1 MPLTLHGIGT
11 AVPIQRLSQAEAV
24 QVAHRIN
31 AESPK
36 QKRLMS
42 RIYQKTKVLSRG
54 SVLLDRD
61 AGRGTTQERL
71 SFYGFENPG
80 TAERM
85 QAFETH
91 AGPLALQAAS
101 KALIDSEFSPGAIT
115 HLVTVSCTGFQSP
128 GFDLFL
134 IDKLEL
140 APSVQRTHIGFM
152 GCHGALN
159 GMRVAH
165 AFAEMDPKS
174 VVLLCAVELCSLHMA
189 YGWHPEKVVANGLFA
204 DGAAAVV
211 ASAKPSSSNPSLVLR
226 SSGSTVIPD
235 SADLMN
241 WEIGDN
247 GFAMGLSPQVPDTV
261 GAALLPWL
269 RGWLKD
275 QAVELE
281 AVTSWAV
288 HPGGPRILSTCSE
301 VLSLDENLLIESRG
315 VLQEH
320 GNMSSATI
328 LFILERLRRRS
339 SAGPCLALAFGPG
352 LSAEVALFDIESRE
366 IPNNRLSSAVMTDA
380 KGP

>member
-11 AVPIQRLSQAEAV
+11 AVPTQQLSQTEAV

-31 AESPK
+31 AESPE

-54 SVLLDRD
+54 SVLLDKD
-61 AGRGTTQERL
+61 ADRGAIQERL
-71 SFYGFENPG
+71 SFYGSESPG
-80 TAERM
+80 TAQRM
-85 QAFETH
+85 QAFEAH
-91 AGPLALQAAS
+91 AGPLALEAAS
-101 KALIDSEFSPGAIT
+101 KALSDSMISPGAIT

-128 GFDLFL
+128 GVDLFL

-159 GMRVAH
+159 GIRVAH
-165 AFAEMDPKS
+165 AFAEMDPKA

-211 ASAKPSSSNPSLVLR
+211 ASAKPSCSDPTLVLQA
-226 SSGSTVIPD
+226 SGSTVIPD
-235 SADLMN
+235 SADLMH
-241 WEIGDN
+241 WEIGDH
-247 GFAMGLSPQVPDTV
+247 GFAMGLSPRVPDVV

-269 RGWLKD
+269 RDWLKG
-275 QAVELE
+275 QAIDLD

-301 VLSLDENLLIESRG
+301 VLSLDPKLLIESRG
-315 VLQEH
+315 VLEEH

-352 LSAEVALFDIESRE
+352 LSAEVALFDLVHRE
-366 IPNNRLSSAVMTDA
+366 GST
-380 KGP
+380 